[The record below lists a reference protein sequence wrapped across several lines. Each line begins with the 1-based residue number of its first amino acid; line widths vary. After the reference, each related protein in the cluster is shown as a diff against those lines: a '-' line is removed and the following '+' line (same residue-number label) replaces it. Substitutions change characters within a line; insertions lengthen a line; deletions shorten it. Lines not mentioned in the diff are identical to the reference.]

1 MGLMLLLQ
9 TVVTPGHQTVMT
21 GLTVHKRIGKSVLCI
36 IAVAFILPG
45 VARAQETVKGIEKKD
60 LKQVSYPELG
70 WTSYGITLGYWHKR
84 IGLRLANYY
93 FDEDSNGMRIN
104 LGYKLSDNEKTQQSL
119 NLVTGRFVGSD
130 PGADYDFAYAGITYG
145 INFSILRFSGLFFE
159 IGLGNVLQDNLGN
172 VADDPVVPC
181 ANIGYLYRFTPKSKK

>member
-1 MGLMLLLQ
+1 MELITNKVAYRWGRRCVICVIATAYMLSGL
-9 TVVTPGHQTVMT
+9 
-21 GLTVHKRIGKSVLCI
+21 
-36 IAVAFILPG
+36 
-45 VARAQETVKGIEKKD
+45 ARAEDVDKATKRRD
-60 LKQVSYPELG
+60 LTQVSYPELG

-93 FDEDSNGMRIN
+93 FDEDRNGMRIN

-159 IGLGNVLQDNLGN
+159 IGLGKVCRITW
-172 VADDPVVPC
+172 VM
-181 ANIGYLYRFTPKSKK
+181 